1 MFEENHGKND
11 FMRQFLSVL
20 LVSCFT
26 LLSCQKPDE
35 NVIGK
40 VGEYEF
46 TVENLRNSYYYYF
59 DRSGQALEKNSR
71 TIEAIF
77 NSEFD
82 KFLLIDEA
90 RQRGYDEKPE
100 NLKLK
105 ERMQRSALI
114 EKYLDENVLDTV
126 QVTES
131 DLADLMLRFNTTI
144 RASHLFARTESEI
157 REIEERLESGDSFG
171 LIAQE
176 VFTTDYLKKHGGDV
190 GYFRVDEMDLAFED
204 AAFALAEGEVSKPV
218 KTEQGYSIIKVT
230 DKWVRPVITEN
241 QFNSKRAQLTSFEQ
255 KREIKR
261 VQNNYVQKLDE
272 AIKLNIEEDE
282 LEEILASISVVESPS
297 QLALP
302 ENELIAE
309 LNGEKIFFSDL
320 ADNFYVMAESEFG
333 KNSDIAKFRGL
344 LIQEYLLRK
353 ASQTQLSSMEIEV
366 LNYQWGIQLA
376 RQLEL
381 NLMADVPVKSED
393 VRAYFIQ
400 NQSDFVSDLKLNL
413 QRIVVFDKNLANQ
426 LQKQALEKANF
437 TQLVMRN
444 TKKGDDLLTQGM
456 TGLKSVRDF
465 NIAPQKLNKLNEG
478 DVTEVMQVGDNEYHI
493 YKCVEIIQPRPM
505 SYDEASERI
514 RKILKRD
521 EYKAVKTE
529 MLKEKRNQN
538 RVIINNELLQNTIV
552 NL

>member
-204 AAFALAEGEVSKPV
+204 AAFALAEGDVSKPV

>member
-90 RQRGYDEKPE
+90 RQRGYDKKPE

-114 EKYLDENVLDTV
+114 EKYLDENVIDTV

-144 RASHLFARTESEI
+144 RASHLFARTEPEI

>member
-90 RQRGYDEKPE
+90 RQRGYDKKPE

>member
-1 MFEENHGKND
+1 MFEKNHGKID
-11 FMRQFLSVL
+11 FMRRSLSVL
-20 LVSCFT
+20 LVLCFT
-26 LLSCQKPDE
+26 TLSCQKTDT

-46 TVENLRNSYYYYF
+46 TVENLRNSYNYYF
-59 DRSGQALEKNSR
+59 DRSGQALEKNTR
-71 TIEAIF
+71 TVKAIF

-90 RQRGYDEKPE
+90 QQRGYGEKPE
-100 NLKLK
+100 NHKLK

-144 RASHLFARTESEI
+144 RASHLFARTEPEI
-157 REIEERLESGDSFG
+157 RQVEERLASGESFDS
-171 LIAQE
+171 IARDIFE
-176 VFTTDYLKKHGGDV
+176 TDYLRENGGDV

-204 AAFALAEGEVSKPV
+204 AAFGLAEGEVSEPV

-230 DKWVRPVITEN
+230 DKWVRPVITKN
-241 QFNSKRAQLTSFEQ
+241 QFNNKRAQLASFEQ
-255 KREIKR
+255 KREVKR
-261 VQNNYVQKLDE
+261 VQNNLVQDLDE
-272 AIKLNIEEDE
+272 SIELEIEEE
-282 LEEILASISVVESPS
+282 RLKKILTTLSTVESPA

-302 ENELIAE
+302 ENEIVANLE
-309 LNGEKIFFSDL
+309 GETIYFKDL
-320 ADNFYVMAESEFG
+320 ADNFYVMEDSEF
-333 KNSDIAKFRGL
+333 NDESAMARFRGL

-353 ASQTQLSSMEIEV
+353 ASSTELSAKEKEE
-366 LNYQWGIQLA
+366 LRYQWGIQLA

-381 NLMADVPVKSED
+381 DLMSQVNVKSED
-393 VRAYFIQ
+393 VRAYFIE
-400 NQSDFVSDLKLNL
+400 NRSDFVTDLKVNL
-413 QRIVVFDKNLANQ
+413 QRLVVFDKKLADE
-426 LQKQALEKANF
+426 LYTKAIEGANF

-465 NIAPQKLNKLNEG
+465 NISPQKLNKLRTG
-478 DVTEVMQVGDNEYHI
+478 DVTEVMRMGDNEYHV
-493 YKCVEIIQPRPM
+493 YKCVEVVQPQPM
-505 SYDEASERI
+505 SFDEASERI
-514 RKILKRD
+514 REILKRD
-521 EYKAVKTE
+521 EYKTMKAE
-529 MLKEKRNQN
+529 LLEEKRNQN
-538 RVIINNELLQNTIV
+538 RVTINNELLQNTIV